1 MDFCSCGGMLVPS
14 GKTAVCRSCGKRADK
29 HVNVKITTKIAKKD
43 MVVIEDNTPDL
54 PTTSKECKKCRNNV
68 AYYWL
73 IQTRSADEPPTQFFK
88 CTKCKYTWREY
99 K

>member
-1 MDFCSCGGMLVPS
+1 MLVA
-14 GKTAVCRSCGKRADK
+14 KDDKFVCRNCGKEGAQ
-29 HVNVKITTKIAKKD
+29 VNVKITSKSRQKET
-43 MVVIEDNTPDL
+43 VVIEDNTPDL
-54 PTTSKECKKCRNNV
+54 PVMKKDCKKCNNNK

-88 CTKCKYTWREY
+88 CTACKYTWREY